1 MVRKLYTCLLL
12 MHPPVFRRRF
22 AAEML
27 CIFDEA
33 ALSTGTFT
41 LIVDAVASLGRQ
53 WILRSESWKLAL
65 AIIAAC
71 LQITAGG
78 LIWVAL
84 GRRSPLHRSTLSVPD
99 AAALVQLMRFIVAA
113 VIGIVLM
120 VAAASL
126 WMKGFVRTRSQGL
139 RLGR

>member
-1 MVRKLYTCLLL
+1 MVRKLYTGLLL

-33 ALSTGTFT
+33 ALSTGAFN

-53 WILRSESWKLAL
+53 WILRSESWKLAA
-65 AIIAAC
+65 AIIGAC
-71 LQITAGG
+71 LQVTAGG

-84 GRRSPLHRSTLSVPD
+84 GRGSPLQKSALSVPD
-99 AAALVQLMRFIVAA
+99 AAALVPLMRFIIAA
-113 VIGIVLM
+113 VGGIVLM

-126 WMKGFVRTRSQGL
+126 WMRSFVRTRSRGL